1 MWKIAAECVRAR
13 RFAFEIHFRD
23 LLPSLCFYQQHC
35 SESLEEIGTMCSE
48 VNRLQL
54 MDVNALKRKGKRN
67 QKHLCVRVNE
77 KAREVWVIKR

>member
-1 MWKIAAECVRAR
+1 MRAR

-54 MDVNALKRKGKRN
+54 MDVYALKRESEIRN
-67 QKHLCVRVNE
+67 IG
-77 KAREVWVIKR
+77 ASG

>member
-1 MWKIAAECVRAR
+1 MWKMGAECVRAR

-54 MDVNALKRKGKRN
+54 MDVYALLNK
-67 QKHLCVRVNE
+67 
-77 KAREVWVIKR
+77 IKRESEIRNICASG

>member
-1 MWKIAAECVRAR
+1 MRER

-23 LLPSLCFYQQHC
+23 LLASLCFYQQHC

-54 MDVNALKRKGKRN
+54 MSVYAFKRESEIRN
-67 QKHLCVRVNE
+67 IC
-77 KAREVWVIKR
+77 ASG